1 MSNVVIGV
9 VTIVVGALFCFRG
22 NVAIRI
28 VMAVWG
34 AFAGFWLGAGAVA
47 ALTGAPLLA
56 GPLGWAAA
64 VLVAL
69 LAGSLAYG
77 FYVLAVVIGFGGFGA
92 ALGTGVAAA
101 LGAGSGLTLVAAGV
115 GAVLLVALALAS
127 NLPFALLVLLSATAG
142 AGAITAGL
150 QVLLGVVTPGADAEA
165 IQDALAGQWWWTL
178 VYLALAVAGVVVQL
192 RGAGRADARSQWRQ
206 APVVRD

>member
-1 MSNVVIGV
+1 M
-9 VTIVVGALFCFRG
+9 
-22 NVAIRI
+22 
-28 VMAVWG
+28 
-34 AFAGFWLGAGAVA
+34 
-47 ALTGAPLLA
+47 
-56 GPLGWAAA
+56 
-64 VLVAL
+64 
-69 LAGSLAYG
+69 
-77 FYVLAVVIGFGGFGA
+77 
-92 ALGTGVAAA
+92 AAA
-101 LGAGSGLTLVAAGV
+101 LGAGSGGLTLVAAGI
-115 GAVLLVALALAS
+115 GAVLLVGLALAS
-127 NLPFALLVLLSATAG
+127 NLPFALLVLLSATGG